1 MKKIPKS
8 YLNKRVAVTWEDP
21 SGYINDDISEVKL
34 SECVSEG
41 LLVVLEDEKL
51 ILRTSLYTGSQVG
64 DYTIIHPSL
73 VKNCLLLD
81 SNGAKRSGK
90 K

>member
-8 YLNKRVAVTWEDP
+8 YLNKRVTVTWVDP

-41 LLVVLEDEKL
+41 LLVVLEDGKL
-51 ILRTSLYTGSQVG
+51 ILRTSLYTGSRVG
-64 DYTIIHPSL
+64 DYTIIHPAL
-73 VKNCLLLD
+73 VKQCKAL
-81 SNGAKRSGK
+81 
-90 K
+90 

>member
-1 MKKIPKS
+1 MKRIPKS
-8 YLNKRVAVTWEDP
+8 YLQKRIAVTWVDP
-21 SGYINDDISEVKL
+21 SGYINDDLSEVKL

-64 DYTIIHPSL
+64 DYTIIHPAL
-73 VKNCLLLD
+73 VKQCKAL
-81 SNGAKRSGK
+81 
-90 K
+90 

>member
-8 YLNKRVAVTWEDP
+8 YINSRCQIVWDDP

-64 DYTIIHPSL
+64 DYTIIHPAL
-73 VKNCLLLD
+73 VKQCKAL
-81 SNGAKRSGK
+81 
-90 K
+90 

>member
-8 YLNKRVAVTWEDP
+8 YINRRCQIVWDDP

-64 DYTIIHPSL
+64 DYTIIHPAL
-73 VKNCLLLD
+73 VKQCKAL
-81 SNGAKRSGK
+81 
-90 K
+90 

>member
-41 LLVVLEDEKL
+41 LLVVLGDEKL

-64 DYTIIHPSL
+64 DYTIIHPAL
-73 VKNCLLLD
+73 VKQCKAL
-81 SNGAKRSGK
+81 
-90 K
+90 

>member
-8 YLNKRVAVTWEDP
+8 YLNKRVAVTWVDP

-64 DYTIIHPSL
+64 DYTIIHPAL
-73 VKNCLLLD
+73 VKQCKAL
-81 SNGAKRSGK
+81 
-90 K
+90 

>member
-1 MKKIPKS
+1 MKRIPKRFLHS
-8 YLNKRVAVTWEDP
+8 RISVWWMDP
-21 SGYINDDISEVKL
+21 SGYINSELSEVKL

-41 LLVVLEDEKL
+41 TLVVLDKERL

-73 VKNCLLLD
+73 VRKCSPL
-81 SNGAKRSGK
+81 
-90 K
+90 